1 MKHAKKGKQ
10 VKSSFKI
17 KNVVSS
23 LKPLEL
29 LHMDL
34 FGPSRTMSLGG
45 NYYAFVIV
53 DDYSRYTWT
62 LFLESKSDA
71 FSAFKKLARRLQN
84 TKNNNIGSI
93 RSDHG
98 GEFQNEK
105 FSKFCEKLGIL
116 HNFSAPRTPQQNGVV
131 ERKNRFLE
139 QVSPHVAPSQ
149 TSAGTQLLSL
159 KLNQSQL
166 RKLSRMRSGL
176 KLCMKSRISLQGMR
190 YGFLSL
196 KLMKSILLVRNGFS
210 GTS

>member
-1 MKHAKKGKQ
+1 MLFHL
-10 VKSSFKI
+10 
-17 KNVVSS
+17 

-34 FGPSRTMSLGG
+34 FGPSRTMSLGE
-45 NYYAFVIV
+45 NYYALVIV

-98 GEFQNEK
+98 GEFQNQK

-116 HNFSAPRTPQQNGVV
+116 HNFSASRTPQQNGVV
-131 ERKNRFLE
+131 ERKNRSNSISHKLPF
-139 QVSPHVAPSQ
+139 PS
-149 TSAGTQLLSL
+149 
-159 KLNQSQL
+159 
-166 RKLSRMRSGL
+166 
-176 KLCMKSRISLQGMR
+176 IIIP
-190 YGFLSL
+190 F
-196 KLMKSILLVRNGFS
+196 
-210 GTS
+210 